1 MIRRKG
7 LQTQKLMPT
16 LSFSAT
22 CEFWKV
28 IEPSFLC
35 TVHVYY
41 PGFIVLTLCLSSQ
54 LLPVTLLDCTKLQN
68 ELKIE
73 LNRRWGIYF
82 AFFHEIYL

>member
-41 PGFIVLTLCLSSQ
+41 PGFIVPILCLSSQ
-54 LLPVTLLDCTKLQN
+54 LLPVTLADCTKLQS
-68 ELKIE
+68 ELKKNSIE
-73 LNRRWGIYF
+73 GGVFILL
-82 AFFHEIYL
+82 FFHEIYP

>member
-28 IEPSFLC
+28 IEPSSLTF
-35 TVHVYY
+35 TN
-41 PGFIVLTLCLSSQ
+41 PGFIFLILCLSSQ
-54 LLPVTLLDCTKLQN
+54 LLPVTLADCAKLQS

-73 LNRRWGIYF
+73 LN
-82 AFFHEIYL
+82 

>member
-1 MIRRKG
+1 
-7 LQTQKLMPT
+7 MPT
-16 LSFSAT
+16 LPFSAT

-54 LLPVTLLDCTKLQN
+54 LLPVTLLDCTKLQS
-68 ELKIE
+68 ELKTE

-82 AFFHEIYL
+82 TFFHETYL